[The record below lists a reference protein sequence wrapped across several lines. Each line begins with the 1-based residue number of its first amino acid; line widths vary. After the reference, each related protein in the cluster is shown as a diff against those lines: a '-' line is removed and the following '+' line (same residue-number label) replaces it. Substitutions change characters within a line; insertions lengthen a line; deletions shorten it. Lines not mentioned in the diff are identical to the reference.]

1 MFRPAPLLRR
11 GTLWLFALALLL
23 KAAVPMLASAAAEM
37 QGKTLVEVC
46 TVYGI
51 KTVAVDGGH
60 ADEPAPAGHAGHG
73 AEHCA
78 LAGVV
83 AGGALEAPS
92 SDVHVAG
99 GCCTDLPTPPPP
111 QPAPPDACAA
121 WVAQLKHGPP
131 SFA

>member
-1 MFRPAPLLRR
+1 MA
-11 GTLWLFALALLL
+11 LWVFALALLL
-23 KAAVPMLASAAAEM
+23 KAAVPLLATAAAQV

-51 KTVAVDGGH
+51 KTVALDASEAAEH
-60 ADEPAPAGHAGHG
+60 QAPAEHAAHS

-78 LAGVV
+78 LGGLV
-83 AGGALEAPS
+83 AGGMLDAP
-92 SDVHVAG
+92 
-99 GCCTDLPTPPPP
+99 
-111 QPAPPDACAA
+111 PAPGGPAFSAFTSRPIAARAAPPAPDACAR